1 MAPRPVTQART
12 FRSRTWYRSL
22 SVRGAVE
29 DDSAVD
35 QRKPVWRTSSFLV
48 YAGGLTVLGA
58 AIAALGYL
66 SGHYGRGALT
76 GWALLVLVV
85 LYVVAHGFRV
95 RGRWVA
101 AGLFAFASVVAWGAF
116 LGIAYAWFGWL
127 HSNSSFAHFSVAR
140 LSLELLVLIAA
151 RDDRR
156 RFGFPFLTLI
166 SAVVGWFFVID
177 LVSSGG
183 TWTKVVTLLVGLGYL
198 LVGSVSDRPSSFWL
212 HLVGGALIGGVL
224 LDWWHTTDT
233 DWALVSAASLAYVLI
248 AYMTKR
254 SSWAVYAA
262 IGFLGATIHYLF
274 STASRMTVFGFQI
287 GLPSIS
293 GWAPSVA
300 FACLGF
306 WLVLLG
312 VLGRRRAA

>member
-1 MAPRPVTQART
+1 MA
-12 FRSRTWYRSL
+12 
-22 SVRGAVE
+22 E
-29 DDSAVD
+29 

-48 YAGGLTVLGA
+48 YTGGLTVLA
-58 AIAALGYL
+58 AAVGALGYL
-66 SGHYGRGALT
+66 SGHYGHGALT
-76 GWALLVLVV
+76 AWALLVLVV
-85 LYVVAHGFRV
+85 LYFIAHFFRH

-116 LGIAYAWFGWL
+116 LVIAYRWFGWL
-127 HSNSSFAHFSVAR
+127 HSSSSFKHFSFAR
-140 LSLELLVLIAA
+140 LSLEFLVLIAA

-156 RFGFPFLTLI
+156 RFGFPFITLI
-166 SAVVGWFFVID
+166 SAVVGWIFVID

-183 TWTKVVTLLVGLGYL
+183 TWTKVVTLLVGLAYFL
-198 LVGSVSDRPSSFWL
+198 AGSVSDQPSAFWL

-233 DWALVSAASLAYVLI
+233 DWALVSAASLVYVLV
-248 AYMTKR
+248 AYATKR
-254 SSWAVYAA
+254 SSWAVYAT

-274 STASRMTVFGFQI
+274 GQASVS
-287 GLPSIS
+287 LLSPSSIA
-293 GWAPSVA
+293 GWSPSVA

-312 VLGRRRAA
+312 VLGRRRTT